1 MYMRESFY
9 PNKNIIIADFDY
21 QSALFLFKN
30 RHPELDIKI
39 ISRNDLINKISYSFA
54 KDPIPFLIGK
64 GIGYK
69 KAKKYLDILLI
80 AEADKNEELNK
91 LFNDLNENGYLTK
104 DEYGLYELSN
114 SHVYLFEMEQD
125 HAIQG
130 LLNRNNI
137 EFKPLRLEDLE
148 LVKNNAYISPNIIY
162 FENKMTQFFY
172 IFSWMRDK
180 ARDNN
185 NQKQRVIVDG
195 DEDLF
200 YVKIMSEL
208 FHLPICY
215 VEERPL
221 ISVKSV
227 KDKINKIYQ
236 SKSFEFNEEELED
249 QDVKTLK
256 ELIEYYGLNKLAD
269 FSYSYANLLEI
280 VASKNTRIPN
290 GNGGIV
296 ITNKFVFDPT
306 FFTYVTNFNSDAFY
320 KIFTDDNVLSD
331 TELKEIGY
339 NTSYR
344 KTAMERRKKI
354 NFLRHNNVAVISRV
368 KKHLNDKIFD
378 SPLLKELGWDKKIRN
393 EEDLEL
399 PTFTSDAAYLY
410 SAIALYKS
418 GLKFESNIFNSYD
431 SSFKGLNSGFDFRKN
446 TWSVTG
452 LETYISCPFK
462 YYVQNLIPLERND
475 YSRRFIGT
483 AIHKVFEKFNHSDF
497 NIEQALKEGEEAYYK
512 QFEKAQIEPTPKDK
526 AYLEI
531 AQIWLRRFIK
541 SYQKG
546 IEGINFVKPVDNDYE
561 QRIEFY
567 LEDDKRNT
575 YNFRGT
581 IDKIIISESNG
592 HKYYSIIDYKT
603 GMEEFNP
610 LEVFLGKSIQ
620 LPLYYYAIEN
630 NIQPSQ
636 YTDDGDFGGF
646 YIQHIFFSTIKGAL
660 KDPNKPTLSENR
672 LLKQSRLGGI
682 NNESVSYIS
691 SIDPSAFKKDGSIK
705 NNGGDLLQI
714 KHQFKEANADEVI
727 IKDDGIK
734 LARYNLN
741 DLVND
746 AKTAAIRTINRIC
759 DGDFPIA
766 PTSYSLNEFNAEK
779 IACNNCP
786 YRPVCYRKNKDAVD
800 YKKDILKHFQ
810 KGGK

>member
-54 KDPIPFLIGK
+54 KDPIPFLISK

-236 SKSFEFNEEELED
+236 SKSFNFNEEELED

-256 ELIEYYGLNKLAD
+256 ELIEYLSLTVMVVL
-269 FSYSYANLLEI
+269 SSLISLSLIQHSLPMLPTSIPMPSIRYSLTIMFYQ
-280 VASKNTRIPN
+280 IPN
-290 GNGGIV
+290 
-296 ITNKFVFDPT
+296 
-306 FFTYVTNFNSDAFY
+306 
-320 KIFTDDNVLSD
+320 
-331 TELKEIGY
+331 
-339 NTSYR
+339 
-344 KTAMERRKKI
+344 
-354 NFLRHNNVAVISRV
+354 
-368 KKHLNDKIFD
+368 
-378 SPLLKELGWDKKIRN
+378 
-393 EEDLEL
+393 
-399 PTFTSDAAYLY
+399 
-410 SAIALYKS
+410 
-418 GLKFESNIFNSYD
+418 
-431 SSFKGLNSGFDFRKN
+431 
-446 TWSVTG
+446 
-452 LETYISCPFK
+452 
-462 YYVQNLIPLERND
+462 
-475 YSRRFIGT
+475 
-483 AIHKVFEKFNHSDF
+483 
-497 NIEQALKEGEEAYYK
+497 
-512 QFEKAQIEPTPKDK
+512 
-526 AYLEI
+526 
-531 AQIWLRRFIK
+531 
-541 SYQKG
+541 
-546 IEGINFVKPVDNDYE
+546 
-561 QRIEFY
+561 
-567 LEDDKRNT
+567 
-575 YNFRGT
+575 
-581 IDKIIISESNG
+581 
-592 HKYYSIIDYKT
+592 
-603 GMEEFNP
+603 
-610 LEVFLGKSIQ
+610 
-620 LPLYYYAIEN
+620 
-630 NIQPSQ
+630 
-636 YTDDGDFGGF
+636 
-646 YIQHIFFSTIKGAL
+646 
-660 KDPNKPTLSENR
+660 
-672 LLKQSRLGGI
+672 
-682 NNESVSYIS
+682 
-691 SIDPSAFKKDGSIK
+691 
-705 NNGGDLLQI
+705 
-714 KHQFKEANADEVI
+714 
-727 IKDDGIK
+727 
-734 LARYNLN
+734 
-741 DLVND
+741 
-746 AKTAAIRTINRIC
+746 
-759 DGDFPIA
+759 
-766 PTSYSLNEFNAEK
+766 
-779 IACNNCP
+779 
-786 YRPVCYRKNKDAVD
+786 
-800 YKKDILKHFQ
+800 
-810 KGGK
+810 